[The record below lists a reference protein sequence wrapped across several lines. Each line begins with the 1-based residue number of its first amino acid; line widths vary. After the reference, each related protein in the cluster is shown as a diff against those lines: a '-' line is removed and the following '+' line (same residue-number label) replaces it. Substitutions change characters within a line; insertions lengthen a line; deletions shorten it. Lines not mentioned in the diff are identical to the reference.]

1 MTSIIEKVQNSLQK
15 YKSIGE
21 GKATIAE
28 REKLMIQ
35 LRIDMTFF
43 ENLPP
48 ANPVDQRE
56 CILAR
61 EIYEYACFL
70 SVEKEDIEGFERNF
84 TIVKTYYDE
93 FSTILPESQKKYSL
107 IGLYL
112 MYLLSFNKISEYH
125 TEIELLPY
133 EELNNNVFIRVPV
146 SLEQYFVE
154 GSYGKILTSKQ
165 NIPLQAY
172 QVFVDK
178 FTDAIRYEI
187 ARSAE
192 RAYESLS
199 LQALGK
205 MLMIENPADLQSFI
219 TTNNGKDNVNWELNQ
234 SDNRVYFRAQ
244 LKETKEIPS
253 IKMINMSLEY
263 ATEMNRII

>member
-1 MTSIIEKVQNSLQK
+1 MTSIIDKVQNTLQK
-15 YKSIGE
+15 YKSIAE

-28 REKLMIQ
+28 REKLMTQ

-70 SVEKEDIEGFERNF
+70 AVEKEDIEGFERNF

-133 EELNNNVFIRVPV
+133 DELTNNVFIRVPV
-146 SLEQYFVE
+146 NLEQYFVE

-172 QVFVDK
+172 
-178 FTDAIRYEI
+178 
-187 ARSAE
+187 
-192 RAYESLS
+192 
-199 LQALGK
+199 
-205 MLMIENPADLQSFI
+205 
-219 TTNNGKDNVNWELNQ
+219 
-234 SDNRVYFRAQ
+234 
-244 LKETKEIPS
+244 
-253 IKMINMSLEY
+253 
-263 ATEMNRII
+263 